1 MKYGF
6 VLSWGSPAEI
16 LEMATAAEAHG
27 WDGIFTW
34 DAISIGRMEVYDPWV
49 MMGAIAGVT
58 HRVTIGAMVLPLAR
72 RRPWKVAKEAITID
86 HLSQGRLVIP
96 VGLGAVDDRGFVGV
110 NTDSP
115 DRKERAARLDETL
128 DILALAQS
136 GETFDYNGTHY
147 QIEEMLILPQPI
159 QQRIPVWAVGGWKK
173 PKSLARAA
181 RWDGLVLSDMTTE
194 QSMWAPPSPD
204 VIREAGSWIDDHRE
218 SSDPFDIIVEGKTSS
233 ADDVEYVTAAAAAG
247 ATWFIESR
255 WDESETPTSLLERI
269 VAGPPRVE

>member
-6 VLSWGSPAEI
+6 VLSWGSPAET
-16 LEMATAAEAHG
+16 LELATAAEKHG
-27 WDGIFTW
+27 WDGVFTW

-58 HRVTIGAMVLPLAR
+58 DRVTIGAMVLPIAR

-86 HLSQGRLVIP
+86 HLSRGRLVIP
-96 VGLGAVDDRGFVGV
+96 VGLGTAEDRGFAGV

-115 DRKERAARLDETL
+115 DRKERASRLDETL

-136 GETFDYNGTHY
+136 GETFDYAGTHY
-147 QIEEMLILPQPI
+147 QVEEMLILPQPI
-159 QQRIPVWAVGGWKK
+159 QPRIPVWAVGGWPK

-181 RWDGLVLSDMTTE
+181 RWDGLILSDMSGE
-194 QSMWAPPSPD
+194 QTMWSPPTPE
-204 VIREAGSWIDDHRE
+204 VIREAASWIRDHRE
-218 SSDPFDIIVEGKTSS
+218 SSEPFDIIVEGKTTGE
-233 ADDVEYVTAAAAAG
+233 DDVEYVSAAVEAG

-255 WDESETPTSLLERI
+255 WDEAETPASLMDRI
-269 VAGPPRVE
+269 VAGPPRSA